1 MENPGGDFVRI
12 FICWWHD
19 RWYNCDVLISSQDT
33 EELFCGG
40 TADDDRD
47 TACGAVLLYEST
59 VVNWEVQ
66 RDNNLHSVKTIRIEQ
81 EQRMKNTRGEDM
93 GILGNILWFIFG
105 GFAAGL
111 SWVIAGIGWCIT
123 IIGIPIGLQC
133 FKFAGLAFF
142 PFGKEVTYGG
152 GAMSFIANI
161 FWLLLTGIPMAIADV
176 VWGCILCITIIGIPF
191 GKQFFK
197 LAKLSLM
204 PFGATVA

>member
-1 MENPGGDFVRI
+1 MENPGGNIVRI
-12 FICWWHD
+12 FICGRRD

-33 EELFCGG
+33 EELFYGW
-40 TADDDRD
+40 TSDDDRD
-47 TACGAVLLYEST
+47 TDCGAVLLYECT

-81 EQRMKNTRGEDM
+81 KQRMKNTRGEDM

-152 GAMSFIANI
+152 GAMSLIANI

>member
-1 MENPGGDFVRI
+1 
-12 FICWWHD
+12 
-19 RWYNCDVLISSQDT
+19 
-33 EELFCGG
+33 
-40 TADDDRD
+40 
-47 TACGAVLLYEST
+47 
-59 VVNWEVQ
+59 
-66 RDNNLHSVKTIRIEQ
+66 
-81 EQRMKNTRGEDM
+81 M

-111 SWVIAGIGWCIT
+111 LWVIAGIGWCIT

-152 GAMSFIANI
+152 GAMSLIANI
-161 FWLLLTGIPMAIADV
+161 FWLLLTGIPMAIADA

>member
-1 MENPGGDFVRI
+1 
-12 FICWWHD
+12 
-19 RWYNCDVLISSQDT
+19 
-33 EELFCGG
+33 
-40 TADDDRD
+40 
-47 TACGAVLLYEST
+47 
-59 VVNWEVQ
+59 
-66 RDNNLHSVKTIRIEQ
+66 
-81 EQRMKNTRGEDM
+81 M

-111 SWVIAGIGWCIT
+111 SWVIAG
-123 IIGIPIGLQC
+123 IGLQC